1 MCNQKPSIKE
11 GETIQSTNNDKDK
24 QWANNDKDKQ
34 WANND
39 KDKQW
44 STKHYQE
51 KTEQHKPH

>member
-11 GETIQSTNNDKDK
+11 GETIQWTNNDKDK

-39 KDKQW
+39 KDKQ
-44 STKHYQE
+44 
-51 KTEQHKPH
+51 